1 MGVQGK
7 ETENLTLREGKEVQS
22 KPWQDTIM
30 QEMKSLMLSE

>member
-22 KPWQDTIM
+22 KPWARYNYARN
-30 QEMKSLMLSE
+30 EEPYAE